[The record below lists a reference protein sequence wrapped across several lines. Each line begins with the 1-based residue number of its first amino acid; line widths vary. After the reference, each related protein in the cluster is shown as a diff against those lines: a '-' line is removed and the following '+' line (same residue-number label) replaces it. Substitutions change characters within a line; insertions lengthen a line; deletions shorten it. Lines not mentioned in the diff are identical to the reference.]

1 MTHNL
6 KQSPLLG
13 TRGIINLCP
22 PPRQICR
29 PELLRAS
36 TTKSFNPYYIDFV
49 PSLTEFAIQHKHLQE
64 RTSNSKDIRVFPL
77 WMCVRVYSN
86 AASSTDGLKTALT
99 HADRFPVKPAH
110 SGFCENIIETLRR
123 YFKVLFHEFL
133 AELRATSRVRVSKR
147 PPE

>member
-29 PELLRAS
+29 PELLLAS
-36 TTKSFNPYYIDFV
+36 TAQSFNPYYIDFV
-49 PSLTEFAIQHKHLQE
+49 PRLTEFAIQHKHLQE
-64 RTSNSKDIRVFPL
+64 RTSNSKDIPVLPL
-77 WMCVRVYSN
+77 WMCVRLYSN
-86 AASSTDGLKTALT
+86 AASSTDGLKTAFT
-99 HADRFPVKPAH
+99 HADRFPVKLAY
-110 SGFCENIIETLRR
+110 SCFCNDI
-123 YFKVLFHEFL
+123 FKVLFHKFL